1 MILKSK
7 SLILSAVLTAFISVP
22 ALADFTVDKT
32 HTSIG
37 FLTRHFMT
45 RVRGHFDDYTAEFK
59 FDEKSPEKSMARFAA
74 KATSVNSENP
84 DRDKVIRSNNFFDVE
99 KFPELSFQ
107 STKVSSL
114 GDQKYRLEGDLTIKG
129 IKKPV
134 LLEVEYLGSIIDQSK
149 VTHAGF
155 AIRGKINRKDFG
167 LVWNRVLDNG
177 GVMIPD
183 EVEIDIQVEAT
194 QK

>member
-1 MILKSK
+1 MKLKFK
-7 SLILSAVLTAFISVP
+7 SLILLAVLTAFISVP
-22 ALADFTVDKT
+22 ALADFTVDKR
-32 HTSIG
+32 HSSVG

-59 FDEKSPEKSMARFAA
+59 FDEKSPEKSMARFVA
-74 KATSVNSENP
+74 KTASVNSENL
-84 DRDKVIRSNNFFDVE
+84 DRDKVIRSDNFLDVE

-107 STKVSSL
+107 STKARSL
-114 GDQKYRLEGDLTIKG
+114 GDKKYGLEGDLTIKG

-134 LLEVEYLGSIIDQSK
+134 LLEVEYLGSIVDQSK
-149 VTHAGF
+149 VTRAGF